1 MSLSREGENMS
12 DQTSAPIPH
21 YVTCC
26 CQHCDKGIEFDASD
40 FEEGETRTVECPH
53 CKLETIIFA
62 PQTNPSAA
70 GNYVSPPVLEHLS
83 TSEKNI
89 GTKFKYS
96 ENLGVLIQAIGWL
109 LCLTC
114 IGAIIGL
121 PLVMFGVDMAK
132 KAKAEREA
140 AREAIEAV
148 KRSELRAAFLASP
161 QYYSQCLAALRLN
174 EKTTPSTFENFIGQD
189 RVKAEVG
196 QAYEA
201 ARNSQRH
208 SPHILFVGLQGMG
221 KSTLALL
228 IARANAKSSGMAYK
242 VIDAQGI
249 PKIADL
255 AGILTNLEDGD
266 VLFIDHID
274 ELDETIRNAL
284 KSAIVDFKFEATFED
299 EDAEAGYRTI
309 SLNLPHFTFVATT
322 TKKDELSP
330 LLIAGFPLVVKFDN
344 YSVEEITAI
353 TNKLAGALG
362 FKIDADAIQ
371 LIGSSANRPWIV
383 SYLLELVR
391 VYAQARESSE
401 RITLDMV
408 TQALKTMESDEQAN
422 QRREAISLEV
432 KREVWRRDN
441 GRCAQCGSQ
450 ERLEYD
456 HIIPYSKG
464 GSNTARNIQLLCE
477 ACNRAKSDLIQ

>member
-1 MSLSREGENMS
+1 MSLLLEGENMNQS
-12 DQTSAPIPH
+12 ENQPSAN
-21 YVTCC
+21 YVTCR

-40 FEEGETRTVECPH
+40 FETGETRSVECPH
-53 CKLETIIFA
+53 CNLETAIFV
-62 PQTNPSAA
+62 PLENPAL
-70 GNYVSPPVLEHLS
+70 PPVL
-83 TSEKNI
+83 KNPSKWKSAETYATFLQI
-89 GTKFKYS
+89 V
-96 ENLGVLIQAIGWL
+96 GVILFF
-109 LCLTC
+109 TC
-114 IGAIIGL
+114 YGAIVGI
-121 PLVMFGVDMAK
+121 PLFIWGRILASKKQAK
-132 KAKAEREA
+132 EKA
-140 AREAIEAV
+140 ARDAALV
-148 KRSELRAAFLASP
+148 ATLARNRAAFLASP
-161 QYYSQCLAALRLN
+161 EYFAKCLAVLSLN

-189 RVKAEVG
+189 RVKAEVE

-201 ARNSQRH
+201 ARNSQRR

-242 VIDAQGI
+242 VIDAQRI

-299 EDAEAGYRTI
+299 EDADAGYRTI
-309 SLNLPHFTFVATT
+309 SLNLPHFAFVATT

-330 LLIAGFPLVVKFDN
+330 LLVAGFPLVVKFDD

-353 TNKLAGALG
+353 TNKLAGDMG

-371 LIGSSANRPWIV
+371 LIGSSANRPWVV

-391 VYAQARESSE
+391 IYAQARESSE
-401 RITLDMV
+401 RITFDMV

-422 QRREAISLEV
+422 QRREAIPSEV
-432 KREVWRRDN
+432 KREVWRRDE
-441 GRCAQCGSQ
+441 GKCAKCGSR
-450 ERLEYD
+450 ENLEYD
-456 HIIPYSKG
+456 HIIPVAKG
-464 GSNTARNIQLLCE
+464 GSNTVRNIELLCE
-477 ACNRAKSDLIQ
+477 ACNRSKSDSIQ